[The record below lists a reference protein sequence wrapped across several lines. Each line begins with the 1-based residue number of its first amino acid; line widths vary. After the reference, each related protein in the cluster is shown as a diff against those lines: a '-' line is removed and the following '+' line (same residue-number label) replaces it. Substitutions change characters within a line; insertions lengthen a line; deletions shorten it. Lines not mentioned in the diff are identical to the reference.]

1 MSLSWLSD
9 DRDATSAVKLDHYLG
24 PRIEGAA
31 ERARDLEAAGVD
43 GLFTAEAA
51 HGPFLPLAL
60 AAEHTERVR
69 LITNIAVAFARSP
82 MDLAQTANDLQSQSG
97 GRFVLGLGTQ
107 IRPHIE
113 NRYSMQWS
121 GSPVSQMRELVLAI
135 RAVQQC
141 WQDGTPL
148 AFRGEH
154 YRLTLMTPFF
164 DPGPNPF
171 GPPPV
176 WMAAL
181 GPRMCRLAGEVADG
195 VLLHPFHTGLYVRET
210 VAPAVEA
217 GRVEGGRAD
226 ADRTGD
232 GFTVH
237 ACPIVCTGSTD
248 EELERAEAGV
258 RQLVAFY
265 GSTPAYRVTLDAH
278 GWGDLQPEL
287 RELTKSGRWA
297 ELPSL
302 LTDEV
307 VDALVVRGAPSEI
320 AGALAARYAGTV
332 DRVGLSMPYQT
343 ESDTLA
349 AIVEGFRQL
358 RAQRPT
364 EHRS

>member
-1 MSLSWLSD
+1 MPLWWLPD
-9 DRDATSAVKLDHYLG
+9 GRDVTSAVKLDHYLG
-24 PRIEGAA
+24 PRIDGAG

-60 AAEHTERVR
+60 AAEHTDHVT

-82 MDLAQTANDLQSQSG
+82 MDLAQTANDLQAQSG

-113 NRYSMQWS
+113 HRYSMRWS
-121 GSPVSQMRELVLAI
+121 GSPVSQMRELVLGI
-135 RAVQQC
+135 RAVQRC
-141 WQDGTPL
+141 WQDGEPL
-148 AFRGEH
+148 EFRGDH

-195 VLLHPFHTGLYVRET
+195 VLLHPFHTGHYVRET

-217 GRVEGGRAD
+217 GRAETGRAD
-226 ADRTGD
+226 DD
-232 GFTVH
+232 FTVH

-248 EELERAEAGV
+248 EELERAEVGV

-287 RELTKSGRWA
+287 RALTKSGRWA

-302 LTDEV
+302 LTDEI
-307 VDALVVRGAPSEI
+307 VDALVVRGAPGEI
-320 AGALAARYAGTV
+320 AAALASRYAGTV
-332 DRVGLSMPYQT
+332 DRVGLSMPYET

-349 AIVEGFRQL
+349 AIVEGFRAL
-358 RAQRPT
+358 RAEPRAQN
-364 EHRS
+364 RS